1 MDRIKRIGEQAPTLS
16 VTQENRIP
24 LASSGERV
32 AAGMRIAY
40 SQTRV
45 VPVSAGILKK
55 NRVLTGVNNDNVAT
69 AYKMLRTQ
77 VLRRM
82 QQQGWKNLAITS
94 AGPGEGKTLTAINL
108 AISLARDVNHTVLL
122 VDLDLRR
129 PSVHQYF
136 GYKPIK
142 GLSDFLLGGAT
153 VPEILFNPGIE
164 RLVVL
169 PSGAPQSD
177 SSELLLSPKMLHL
190 TEELTTHYDSRL
202 VVFDMPPL
210 LHADDAL
217 AFAPYVDAVLFVV
230 EDGKTSRDDLTR
242 SIELLQ
248 TTQVL
253 GIVLNK
259 ATEIVTPYY

>member
-1 MDRIKRIGEQAPTLS
+1 MDRIKRIGEPAQALS
-16 VTQENRIP
+16 VTQENLIP
-24 LASSGERV
+24 LVGNVDKTATG
-32 AAGMRIAY
+32 RIVY

-45 VPVSAGILKK
+45 ISVPVGLLKK
-55 NRVLTGVNNDNVAT
+55 NRILTKARNDSVVT

-82 QQQGWKNLAITS
+82 QQHGWRSLIITS
-94 AGPGEGKTLTAINL
+94 AGPGEGKTLTAVNL

-122 VDLDLRR
+122 ADLDLRR
-129 PSVHQYF
+129 PSIHHYF
-136 GYKPIK
+136 GYKPPK
-142 GLSDFLLGGAT
+142 GLSDFLLGRAT
-153 VPEILFNPGIE
+153 LPDILFNPGIE

-177 SSELLLSPKMLHL
+177 SSELLLSPKMLQL
-190 TEELTTHYDSRL
+190 TEELSKRYDSRL
-202 VVFDMPPL
+202 VLYDMPPL

-217 AFAPYVDAVLFVV
+217 AFAPYVDAVLLVV

-242 SIELLQ
+242 SMELLQ
-248 TTQVL
+248 STQVL

-259 ATEIVTPYY
+259 TTEMVAPYY